1 VVCHICGYIAVAP
14 KNCPECRAGGI
25 RHQGTG
31 TERVEDTVKK
41 LFPKAEV
48 RRLDADVMQ
57 RKETFRETLSAFRT
71 GKIDVLV
78 GTQMI
83 AKGLHF
89 PNVTLVGIINADL
102 GLHIPDFR
110 AGERT
115 VQLLTQVAG
124 RAGRGDI
131 EGEVVVQSFT
141 PFHPAIQ
148 FARHHD
154 FQGFLDQELDF
165 RRQWQYPP
173 FSHLVMIVVRSEH
186 QGRAELSMQT
196 LAKRLSEG
204 MPDGVVLGEPA
215 PAPLEKSHGQF
226 RYHLM
231 LRTKAIV
238 RLSRHVH
245 AVLERLTLPEDV
257 LVAVDV
263 DAYQLM

>member
-1 VVCHICGYIAVAP
+1 
-14 KNCPECRAGGI
+14 
-25 RHQGTG
+25 
-31 TERVEDTVKK
+31 VEETVTK
-41 LFPKAEV
+41 LFPKAVV

-57 RKETFRETLSAFRT
+57 RKEAFRETLSAFRS
-71 GKIDVLV
+71 GKIDILV

-89 PNVTLVGIINADL
+89 PNVTLVGIINADM

-124 RAGRGDI
+124 RAGRGEM
-131 EGEVVVQSFT
+131 EGEVVVQSYT

-154 FQGFLDQELDF
+154 FQGFFEQELDY
-165 RRQWQYPP
+165 RRQWEYPP
-173 FSHLVMIVVRSEH
+173 FTHLVMILVRSAH
-186 QGRAELSMQT
+186 QGRAELSIQT
-196 LAKRLSEG
+196 LAKRVGESLPE
-204 MPDGVVLGEPA
+204 GVVVGEPA

-226 RYHLM
+226 RFHWM
-231 LRTKAIV
+231 LRTRAI
-238 RLSRHVH
+238 LKLCRHLQG
-245 AVLERLTLPEDV
+245 VLQKLTFPEDV
-257 LVAVDV
+257 HVTVDV